1 MKYLLILV
9 CLACML
15 VSCREPQEIII
26 PDNNPTPYDGVS
38 TLKIE
43 NYLNRLYIDLQGREP
58 LDTEVARDVAALRAD
73 SLSLAARAV
82 LVSQLQE
89 DATGGDSSYQRIYYL
104 RLYEQSKVRMLEGV
118 SDDDIQQ
125 RISVFRSEFVKDS
138 LEGDLTGMAF
148 WQAKM
153 DPLWKVLLSQVEY
166 RNKVIPIN
174 EMYGRMLDN
183 EIYDQINMNS
193 INFIRSCFDNLFFRF
208 PTQAEFDTSFP
219 IIENNQ
225 SSIIFGQGASN
236 RQEYIQ
242 IMVESRE
249 FHEGMI
255 RWAYK
260 SLLAR
265 EPLSAEIKTAMD
277 KFVQNRDFQ
286 EVQRDILISDE
297 YANF

>member
-1 MKYLLILV
+1 MKYLLILPLLAV
-9 CLACML
+9 CFL
-15 VSCREPQEIII
+15 SCEEPQEIIV

-38 TLKIE
+38 TIRIE

-58 LDTEVARDVAALRAD
+58 LDTEVARDVASLRAD
-73 SLSLAARAV
+73 SLSLQARIN
-82 LVSQLQE
+82 LVTMLQS
-89 DATGGDSSYQRIYYL
+89 DPSGGDTSYQHIYVL
-104 RLYEQSKVRMLEGV
+104 RLYEQSKVRLLEGV
-118 SDDDIQQ
+118 SDEEIRE

-138 LEGDLTGMAF
+138 LEGNLSGMAF
-148 WQAKM
+148 WQTKM
-153 DPLWKVLLSQVEY
+153 DPLQKVLFSQAEF
-166 RNKVIPIN
+166 RNGLIPIN
-174 EMYGRMLDN
+174 EMYARMLDN

-225 SSIIFGQGASN
+225 SSILFGQAASN

-242 IMVESRE
+242 ILVNSRE
-249 FHEGMI
+249 YHEGMI

-265 EPLSAEIKTAMD
+265 EPVSTEIKSAMD
-277 KFVQNRDFQ
+277 KFFQNRDFQ
-286 EVQRDILISDE
+286 EVQRDILISDA